1 MGCVYRARHV
11 RLGREAA
18 IKVLNPEYV
27 ARPDVVERFFRE
39 ARFVN
44 EIDHEHIVE
53 ITDFVEAPGLAYLVM
68 ELLDGESLRQ
78 LMERRGRRYPPIARL
93 LPIMRQV
100 CAALD
105 AAHAKG
111 IVHRDLK
118 PDNVFVIERGGE
130 DFAKVLDFGVA
141 RLLDQVDQAA
151 TTTGMIIGTPHYMSP
166 EQALGRPVG
175 RDADVWA
182 AGVVL
187 HELLAGGVPFS
198 APSFVELAVAIR
210 GKPPRPLPKRTPRR
224 ERIPPWLV
232 AVVTRCLE
240 KKPEDR
246 YRTMAAL
253 AAALEGP
260 RKPPQVARTVVL
272 ASIAVAAAAG
282 VAAAVTLG
290 VPRSVRQA
298 GAAAASTAQSV
309 VSRLS
314 ANSSRPVPAP
324 PTAPTEPDPR
334 RRGWPGAERRSGG
347 AGANS
352 KGPGPGPDPAN
363 GSVRARAV
371 HRPPLRAFEAAPTP
385 DRRAARS
392 LDPARRDGGAA
403 RHRAAARE
411 DAARR
416 RRPAQGGDRL
426 DRAPAGRVH
435 AGEVRGGAPRGRGR
449 ERDAPPGAEA
459 DVEAAR
465 PVAARLTIRP
475 GSATDGQ
482 LTCAGVTKTRTG
494 FSPASD
500 PAQSA
505 TSSPPAP
512 SARMR
517 SPAGASR

>member
-1 MGCVYRARHV
+1 M
-11 RLGREAA
+11 
-18 IKVLNPEYV
+18 
-27 ARPDVVERFFRE
+27 
-39 ARFVN
+39 
-44 EIDHEHIVE
+44 
-53 ITDFVEAPGLAYLVM
+53 
-68 ELLDGESLRQ
+68 
-78 LMERRGRRYPPIARL
+78 
-93 LPIMRQV
+93 
-100 CAALD
+100 
-105 AAHAKG
+105 
-111 IVHRDLK
+111 
-118 PDNVFVIERGGE
+118 
-130 DFAKVLDFGVA
+130 LDFGVA

-224 ERIPPWLV
+224 ERIPPWLA

-246 YRTMAAL
+246 FRTMAAL

-298 GAAAASTAQSV
+298 GAAAASTAQSA

-314 ANSSRPVPAP
+314 ATSSRPVPAP
-324 PTAPTEPDPR
+324 PTAPTEPDRGAAGGPERSGDAEAPARTRRAQTAVPTPR
-334 RRGWPGAERRSGG
+334 AAPSEPAPSTARRSAPSKPPPRQTVELRVRSTPPGAT
-347 AGANS
+347 
-352 KGPGPGPDPAN
+352 
-363 GSVRARAV
+363 VV
-371 HRPPLRAFEAAPTP
+371 
-385 DRRAARS
+385 
-392 LDPARRDGGAA
+392 
-403 RHRAAARE
+403 
-411 DAARR
+411 
-416 RRPAQGGDRL
+416 RL
-426 DRAPAGRVH
+426 DTGRRLGKTPLDV
-435 AGEVRGGAPRGRGR
+435 AVPRKAATVWIELRLDGYTPGEVRGGAPRGRGR

-465 PVAARLTIRP
+465 PVAARLTIRS
-475 GSATDGQ
+475 GSAPDGQ

-512 SARMR
+512 SARTR

>member
-1 MGCVYRARHV
+1 MSGTSPTHIAPTASVELERGSILGTWELGELLGKGAMGCVYRARHV

-18 IKVLNPEYV
+18 IKVLNPEFI

-324 PTAPTEPDPR
+324 PTAPTEPDP
-334 RRGWPGAERRSGG
+334 G
-347 AGANS
+347 AGA
-352 KGPGPGPDPAN
+352 GPERSGDPEAPARTR
-363 GSVRARAV
+363 RAQAPV
-371 HRPPLRAFEAAPTP
+371 PTP
-385 DRRAARS
+385 RTAPSEPAPS
-392 LDPARRDGGAA
+392 TARRS
-403 RHRAAARE
+403 
-411 DAARR
+411 
-416 RRPAQGGDRL
+416 
-426 DRAPAGRVH
+426 APSKPPPRQTVELRV
-435 AGEVRGGAPRGRGR
+435 RST
-449 ERDAPPGAEA
+449 PPGATVVRLDTGRRLGKTPL
-459 DVEAAR
+459 DVAVPRKAATVWIELR
-465 PVAARLTIRP
+465 LDGYTPVKFAVELLE
-475 GSATDGQ
+475 DGV
-482 LTCAGVTKTRTG
+482 ANVTLRRAPKRT
-494 FSPASD
+494 SK
-500 PAQSA
+500 
-505 TSSPPAP
+505 PPV
-512 SARMR
+512 R
-517 SPAGASR
+517 SRHG